1 MNSRWALSSAWTS
14 DSPSQWLP
22 ARPRWLSGC
31 LAPWW
36 SIVSAPPILMTE
48 HKQTRGGAAEAA
60 WSGPLSQEIS
70 WDSRGAKGRVLTI
83 IPLISFH
90 YYQYSS
96 EAKLWARLEASH
108 KIKQLRFSS
117 ITKHCSGSRN
127 IISKIISQNCVD
139 RSKFDAILI
148 FTETTSEKLILSN
161 KRIINLVTKSQTF
174 LFVVLHC
181 IEGYLSAEQSSTLLF
196 NNLCISLQLLVAAL
210 DKNLQTFLH
219 FIPNVRMVMMVTL
232 TVPLSPLVARSVSGR

>member
-1 MNSRWALSSAWTS
+1 MNSRWALSSGC
-14 DSPSQWLP
+14 PSWWLP

-36 SIVSAPPILMTE
+36 SIVSAPRILMTE
-48 HKQTRGGAAEAA
+48 QKTRAGAAETPWP
-60 WSGPLSQEIS
+60 WSGPSSPEIS

-96 EAKLWARLEASH
+96 SETLGARLEASH

-161 KRIINLVTKSQTF
+161 KSIINLVTKSQTF
-174 LFVVLHC
+174 
-181 IEGYLSAEQSSTLLF
+181 YS
-196 NNLCISLQLLVAAL
+196 
-210 DKNLQTFLH
+210 
-219 FIPNVRMVMMVTL
+219 
-232 TVPLSPLVARSVSGR
+232 